1 MIESNLFSGI
11 AVLIDDQVEDGHS
24 RIGQIRQAILASGS
38 HVIALD
44 KAPTEEQIATLS
56 AISYFI
62 VDWNL
67 EPVQAAPAV
76 STAGEAAGEIPAPIA
91 LPRRLEAQNT
101 KRTLALLENL
111 RKKRVAPIFIFTDES
126 VESVQEE
133 LKALQL
139 APGSHFLVKTKS
151 EVLEKGVDAVL
162 SEWIRTSP
170 AAYVLMHWE
179 QEYEKAKQDFFL
191 DFYARSV
198 EWPLILWKTFETDGA
213 QPSEEL
219 GRVIYRNIQSRMTPF
234 EFDLKGFSATAE
246 DHESKDYKAAV
257 LKVLEGER
265 FIAATKLHSSSIA
278 PGDVFKLKGDY
289 YLNIRPECDCIV
301 RDGTGSDA
309 LELYLL
315 QGSKLSAGQKT
326 KAEDPDFGLMRERD
340 THSLVYPIDG
350 DLAVVF
356 QFKEIHTKT
365 WADLKDARIGRLLS
379 PHLTRVQERFAAYMQ
394 RPGISRYP
402 TSVFSKPAPQASAE
416 ATPAPKSIPEATPP
430 PQTAPETAPSS

>member
-1 MIESNLFSGI
+1 MSESSLFSGI
-11 AVLIDDQVEDGHS
+11 AVLIDDQVDDDTSG
-24 RIGQIRQAILASGS
+24 IGQIRQAILASGS

-44 KAPTEEQIATLS
+44 KAPTEAQIATLS

-67 EPVQAAPAV
+67 EPIQGPKVQGPKAPTAEGDAA
-76 STAGEAAGEIPAPIA
+76 SEIPP
-91 LPRRLEAQNT
+91 PVMVPKRLEAANT
-101 KRTLALLENL
+101 NKTLALLKNL
-111 RKKRVAPIFIFTDES
+111 REKRVAPIFIFTDES
-126 VESVQEE
+126 VEDVNEE
-133 LKALQL
+133 LRALQL
-139 APGSHFLVKTKS
+139 KPGSHFLVKTKS

-198 EWPLILWKTFETDGA
+198 EWPLILWKAYEVDGA

-234 EFDLKGFSATAE
+234 EFDLKSFTE
-246 DHESKDYKAAV
+246 TSKDHDSKEYKEAV

-265 FIAATKLHSSSIA
+265 FIATSKLHANSIA
-278 PGDVFKLKGDY
+278 PGDIFKIKGAY

-301 RDGTGSDA
+301 RDGSGSDA
-309 LELYLL
+309 LKLYLL
-315 QGSKLSAGQKT
+315 RGSKLSTGQKT
-326 KAEDPDFGLMRERD
+326 EAEDPQFGLMRERD
-340 THSLVYPIDG
+340 THSLVYPMDG
-350 DLAVVF
+350 DLAVAF
-356 QFKEIHTKT
+356 QFKEIHVKT
-365 WADLKDARIGRLLS
+365 WGELKDARIGRLLS

-394 RPGISRYP
+394 RPGIGRYP
-402 TSVFSKPAPQASAE
+402 ASVFSTPTAQRVEESAPTSEPESSA
-416 ATPAPKSIPEATPP
+416 ATT
-430 PQTAPETAPSS
+430 Q